1 MPSFYRVWL
10 TRLDEGTQRKVP
22 EITSSRL
29 ERFFLFSDLSS
40 WVPGPAQ
47 EDRWREMIQ
56 SRPRP
61 PDPQC
66 SAPPALKP
74 VSLSC
79 RARDSAANWNPSD
92 LPSTQPV
99 SAPRT

>member
-10 TRLDEGTQRKVP
+10 TKLDEGTQRKVP

-29 ERFFLFSDLSS
+29 ERFFLVSDLSS

-56 SRPRP
+56 WRPRP

-66 SAPPALKP
+66 SVPPALKP
-74 VSLSC
+74 VSFSF
-79 RARDSAANWNPSD
+79 RARDLAANWNPSVFPRIR
-92 LPSTQPV
+92 PSQH
-99 SAPRT
+99 A